1 MILTA
6 RRMFCTGI
14 AEEHCVPL
22 HSTQS
27 KFVMWESAFIPT
39 GNGLMGLSTRDHG
52 REAVLSHLEL
62 ERWGQLFSLTDS
74 AMTSLTV
81 QMVYRIMADT

>member
-27 KFVMWESAFIPT
+27 NLVKWESALIHT
-39 GNGLMGLSTRDHG
+39 VNGPMGLSTTDQG
-52 REAVLSHLEL
+52 REAVLIHL
-62 ERWGQLFSLTDS
+62 ERWEQLFSLIYIG
-74 AMTSLTV
+74 MTSLSV
-81 QMVYRIMADT
+81 QAVYRIMADR